1 MMYLSPEHKGR
12 RKSYKNITSILVLL
26 LLLITFA
33 FSYTVYR
40 AKLEL
45 IYLVALLWIITVIV
59 LLWFGNKLIF
69 HVLDERLTWSK
80 QTTQRF
86 FLQLFMSS
94 VYSLLCI
101 NGTYYLFRIFT
112 TEAAPDLAQILVL
125 NVYGLLFI
133 IPILSIIF
141 GIYFMSQWKK
151 AHLQSDKL
159 REENLRTQLESLKMQ
174 LDPHFLFNNLNILS
188 ALIEKNP
195 KEAQSF
201 LDEFANVYRY
211 VLQFKTEALIPLNT
225 EVEFIKAYVYLLK
238 RRFGE
243 QLKIDIAIPDLVPNH
258 ICIPPLSLQ
267 LLIENA
273 IKHNKISLQNPL
285 FIQVF
290 IEEDTYLK
298 VKNTYNPKPEQ
309 NSGLANTGLDNI
321 RKRYQY
327 LSDTSIEIV
336 QNENYFIVRL
346 PLLEMF

>member
-1 MMYLSPEHKGR
+1 MMYLSQE
-12 RKSYKNITSILVLL
+12 RKVKRKNYRNITSLLVLIL
-26 LLLITFA
+26 LLVTLS
-33 FSYTVYR
+33 FSYTVYL
-40 AKLEL
+40 AKLDFV
-45 IYLVALLWIITVIV
+45 YVVALLWILTVIV

-80 QTTQRF
+80 QTTRRF

-101 NGTYYLFRIFT
+101 NGTYYFFKTHT
-112 TEAAPDLAQILVL
+112 TAVAPDLAQIFVL

-133 IPILSIIF
+133 IPVLSISF
-141 GIYFMSQWKK
+141 GIYFMTQWKK

-159 REENLRTQLESLKMQ
+159 KEENLRTQLESLKMQ

-188 ALIEKNP
+188 SLIEQDP
-195 KEAQSF
+195 KEAQNF
-201 LDEFANVYRY
+201 LDEFSNVYRY
-211 VLQFKTEALIPLNT
+211 VLQFKKEELIPLNT

-243 QLKIDIAIPDLVPNH
+243 QLKIEISIPDQVPDH

-285 FIQVF
+285 FIKVF
-290 IEEDTYLK
+290 IETNKYLK
-298 VKNTYNPKPEQ
+298 VQNTYNPKPEQ
-309 NSGLANTGLDNI
+309 NPGLAKTGLDNI

-327 LSDTSIEIV
+327 LSDTAIEV
-336 QNENYFIVRL
+336 LQDESYFTVRL